1 RQKRESEKRLV
12 SQIEELENKLKERD
26 RREAEW
32 YRSRNEANAI
42 IEDLRS
48 KINDLSHEKDFIENK
63 LLNLQQDFDRSQ
75 QEVKTHSRM
84 KKSTDNLIAMFQQKT
99 EETIRD
105 MNLKLNEKTKECD
118 ESAIL
123 IEVLKEQLNDINKE
137 LSDLR
142 VQFSDIELE
151 YNESKEHCEDL
162 KSLLGD
168 KKDIISRLEQ
178 QLDRIKADGE
188 EHESNYEKDTQDL
201 KKRLTLDREQALASL
216 RTKLETLHQ
225 KELQDLKVQ
234 HEQEL
239 ASLRTKLEASHQKE
253 LQDFKER
260 HETDRGQ
267 SLISLRAEIELPYK
281 EEMKVQKERYEKD
294 LIRELTLLRGELE
307 SKHQKEL
314 KSIRELQDKDREQAI
329 NLVRAQFEDSHKK
342 KLQDLMEKHNSD
354 QERTITS
361 LRAQLKTSH
370 QKELQ
375 DIKERNDAER
385 DQLMISFRKELEAS
399 HEIKLQEHADRL
411 RREYET
417 KISNLNS
424 RYEDLS
430 LRSARNSES
439 SKELEEAE
447 SKYTKL
453 NSEYLQ
459 LLDINKQLS
468 DKTDDLN
475 VKVKELELKNS
486 EIQESAIAITS
497 EKERAKDELLKV
509 NEELKQLKEKTLVA
523 DSDLKELEA
532 ERDKLA
538 GLISVMKEVWEVK
551 YQELQNKYVELEAQ
565 KEQLS
570 VELSPNVKSEMD
582 DKLKEYEAAINNA
595 SELEKQRETLS
606 KLLEEHQ
613 NGMRTCMA
621 ELAAEREAWR
631 QREEDLI
638 SVYEGEFKEKN
649 SELQDNIESLEAH
662 INVLKEQSHSIEL
675 DMQNRLDK
683 SNAEIEELRK
693 KLQEKGWDQPNLTN
707 LSGESA
713 TSASTIEFLTRKVE
727 EYEVGR
733 ENLEAQI
740 ESLNNKFS
748 DMVQERDSIM
758 KSFEESTI
766 RMEKTVQGHRQ
777 RIEDM
782 KKTHEEEKEEILYL
796 HQTSIKSLK
805 EKHEEE
811 FTQHSVEMQ
820 SQIESLER
828 RVRELMSIPTN
839 NAAEPDAKV
848 ILMKQNIENLG
859 KQLKS
864 SREECEM
871 LIEKVLNFQNK
882 FSDAT
887 YEKEVLIKEKSE
899 LRQKLKSMEAENIGL
914 HEKIKALEAESEE
927 K

>member
-12 SQIEELENKLKERD
+12 SQIEELEIKLKERD

-42 IEDLRS
+42 IDDLRS
-48 KINDLSHEKDFIENK
+48 KINDLSYEKDFIENK
-63 LLNLQQDFDRSQ
+63 LISLQQDFDRSQ

-99 EETIRD
+99 EETIKE
-105 MNLKLNEKTKECD
+105 MKLKLDEKTRECD

-123 IEVLKEQLNDINKE
+123 VEVLKEQLNDINKE

-168 KKDIISRLEQ
+168 KQNIISRLEQ

-188 EHESNYEKDTQDL
+188 EYESNYEKDTRDL

-260 HETDRGQ
+260 HENDREQ

-294 LIRELTLLRGELE
+294 LVRELTLLRGELE

-342 KLQDLMEKHNSD
+342 KLQD
-354 QERTITS
+354 
-361 LRAQLKTSH
+361 
-370 QKELQ
+370 
-375 DIKERNDAER
+375 IKERNDAER

-399 HEIKLQEHADRL
+399 HEMKLQEHADRL

-447 SKYTKL
+447 SKYAKL

-468 DKTDDLN
+468 DKMDDLN

-509 NEELKQLKEKTLVA
+509 QEELKQLKEKSLVA

-538 GLISVMKEVWEVK
+538 GLISIMKEVWEDK
-551 YQELQNKYVELEAQ
+551 YQELQNRYVELQSQ

-570 VELSPNVKSEMD
+570 VELSNVKTEMD

-595 SELEKQRETLS
+595 SELEKERETLS

-621 ELAAEREAWR
+621 ELAAERETWR

-649 SELQDNIESLEAH
+649 SELQENIVSLEAY
-662 INVLKEQSHSIEL
+662 INVLKEQSHSTEL

-693 KLQEKGWDQPNLTN
+693 KLQEKGWVQPNLTN

-727 EYEVGR
+727 EYEIDR

-748 DMVQERDSIM
+748 DMVRERDAIM

-839 NAAEPDAKV
+839 ANESDPKV

-859 KQLKS
+859 KQLKVS
-864 SREECEM
+864 KEECEM
-871 LIEKVLNFQNK
+871 LIQKVLNFQNK

-887 YEKEVLIKEKSE
+887 YEKEILIREKSE
-899 LRQKLKSMEAENIGL
+899 LSKKLKSMEAENIGL
-914 HEKIKALEAESEE
+914 HERIKSLEAESEE
-927 K
+927 ILTKNIDFITQMSKYGAQ